1 MGKSIMTGVT
11 IVILMISLMLI
22 GVTVASVLTGQT
34 TGTTTEQDY
43 EQILNEAVDEISTY
57 ITIKDQKGQFNLING
72 EQRIDKIALW
82 ISPLVSQEIDVS
94 QLTIQLDNGKDV
106 MFLTYI
112 GNAEDMLT
120 NSLFNHPIWNN
131 MNGSNFGFI
140 SVVDLDES
148 LVDFNLINDY
158 SDNAYVV
165 FQLPNDMALL
175 KYEKIT
181 VTLFPS
187 TGITR
192 TIILKAPM
200 PMSSVITF
208 E

>member
-22 GVTVASVLTGQT
+22 GITVASVITDGT

-43 EQILNEAVDEISTY
+43 DQILDETIDEISTY
-57 ITIKDQKGQFNLING
+57 LMIKDQKGKFSEVNG

-82 ISPLVSQEIDVS
+82 VSPLVSQEIDVS

-106 MFLTYI
+106 MFLTYD
-112 GNAEDMLT
+112 GNAENMLS
-120 NSLFNHPIWNN
+120 NSLFNHPIWND
-131 MNGSNFGFI
+131 MNGSDFGFI

-148 LVDFNLINDY
+148 LVDFNVINDY

-165 FQLPNDMALL
+165 FRLPNDMTLL
-175 KYEKIT
+175 KNEKIT

-192 TIILKAPM
+192 TIALKAPM

>member
-1 MGKSIMTGVT
+1 M
-11 IVILMISLMLI
+11 
-22 GVTVASVLTGQT
+22 
-34 TGTTTEQDY
+34 
-43 EQILNEAVDEISTY
+43 EAI
-57 ITIKDQKGQFNLING
+57 
-72 EQRIDKIALW
+72 
-82 ISPLVSQEIDVS
+82 
-94 QLTIQLDNGKDV
+94 
-106 MFLTYI
+106 
-112 GNAEDMLT
+112 
-120 NSLFNHPIWNN
+120 
-131 MNGSNFGFI
+131 FGFI

-148 LVDFNLINDY
+148 LVDFNVINDY

-165 FQLPNDMALL
+165 FRLPNDMALL

-192 TIILKAPM
+192 TIALKAPM